1 MIKRLATY
9 LFLKLFIRDL
19 TKYEQWHRSLVPEA
33 SNYQMRWVLRELQKK
48 GMLGVFPSDP
58 PLTISTQIAASV
70 MDGNV
75 YIRPRLGGETALLPT
90 EAVQFALWL
99 LDAAIEASEASER
112 ERKKSKDQPSEEAPE

>member
-1 MIKRLATY
+1 MIEWLATY
-9 LFLKLFIRDL
+9 LL
-19 TKYEQWHRSLVPEA
+19 TKRLVRRAGWHRGLFPEA
-33 SNYQMRWVLRELQKK
+33 SNHRTRMILREMQKQ
-48 GMLGVFPSDP
+48 GILGDFPSDP

-99 LDAAIEASEASER
+99 LDAAIR
-112 ERKKSKDQPSEEAPE
+112 GI

>member
-19 TKYEQWHRSLVPEA
+19 TKYEQWHRNLVPEV
-33 SNYQMRWVLRELQKK
+33 SEYQTLWILRELQNK
-48 GMLGVFPSDP
+48 GMLGVFPSNP
-58 PLTISTQIAASV
+58 PLTVSTQIAASV

-99 LDAAIEASEASER
+99 LDAAIAASEASER
-112 ERKKSKDQPSEEAPE
+112 ESKKADDNGRGK